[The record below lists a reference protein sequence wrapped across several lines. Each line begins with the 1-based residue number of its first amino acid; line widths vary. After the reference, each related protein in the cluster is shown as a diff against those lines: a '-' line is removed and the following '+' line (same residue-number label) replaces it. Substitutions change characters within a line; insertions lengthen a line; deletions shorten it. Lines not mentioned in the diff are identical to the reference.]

1 MFIHR
6 LAGIEENTGADGQ
19 VLQRLKGKD
28 SARWFAVVKQVQFIE
43 FQIVHGQAMD
53 IGGVEGEVDLI
64 DRDAQAVGCSALCRG
79 SICLRYPATRVD
91 QEAKDEQA
99 ADDPGLTHDRKLS
112 QV

>member
-1 MFIHR
+1 MVCRCQAGSAHR
-6 LAGIEENTGADGQ
+6 VSDRSRA
-19 VLQRLKGKD
+19 
-28 SARWFAVVKQVQFIE
+28 
-43 FQIVHGQAMD
+43 AMD

-64 DRDAQAVGCSALCRG
+64 DRDAEAVSCTLCAA